1 MRNGLI
7 CRYQLL
13 FSQLLVNVDSPSM
26 ALNQTLKDKAHVL
39 SKQHSQC
46 EHFHRQERPAEA
58 LRDHAQGGAA
68 ARL

>member
-1 MRNGLI
+1 
-7 CRYQLL
+7 
-13 FSQLLVNVDSPSM
+13 M

-46 EHFHRQERPAEA
+46 EHFHRQEWPGEA